1 MKFERTIVFISNYS
15 SHSVIIE
22 IDTWCVFNFISGF
35 YRKDHTT
42 TAGAQQIGVVFK
54 DWIHK
59 ECSYKEELKLN
70 NLDQEKRKSRVL
82 CMQWK

>member
-54 DWIHK
+54 DW
-59 ECSYKEELKLN
+59 
-70 NLDQEKRKSRVL
+70 
-82 CMQWK
+82 